1 MSSYIIVQVEIL
13 KFQFGSE
20 SYRLIWFHS
29 IEIPCSF
36 SVCYSSTR
44 FYMLS
49 LCMFH
54 SNLNHS
60 LCNQKVRLVATEF
73 FKLSLFFVHWIV

>member
-20 SYRLIWFHS
+20 SFRLIWFHS

-36 SVCYSSTR
+36 SVSYSSTH

-49 LCMFH
+49 LCLFH

-73 FKLSLFFVHWIV
+73 F